1 MNTCGIRIVQRS
13 HSADAWRVED
23 RQEPADLSSQ
33 LTFRPSRHMSQNCS
47 CRCVCKAFFR
57 DPRFLKCDSF
67 ISPFAWPSVKAGC
80 V

>member
-1 MNTCGIRIVQRS
+1 MSQF
-13 HSADAWRVED
+13 ADAWRVGNG
-23 RQEPADLSSQ
+23 QEPAGLDSQ

-57 DPRFLKCDSF
+57 EPRFLKCDSC
-67 ISPFAWPSVKAGC
+67 ISPFAWPSVKAGW